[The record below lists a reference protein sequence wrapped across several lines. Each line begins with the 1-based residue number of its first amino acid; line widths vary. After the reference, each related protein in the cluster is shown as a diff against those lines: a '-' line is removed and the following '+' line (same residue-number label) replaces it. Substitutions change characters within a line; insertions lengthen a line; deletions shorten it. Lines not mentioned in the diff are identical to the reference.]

1 MNSDMNPA
9 PSVPAAPRQEAN
21 GKAAAGAAADWSS
34 EAIFRGQREVLI
46 VHGAE
51 RYRLRIT
58 GSNKLILTK

>member
-1 MNSDMNPA
+1 MTNSDMNPF
-9 PSVPAAPRQEAN
+9 PCGPAARRDDKED
-21 GKAAAGAAADWSS
+21 AAAGEAADWSS

-46 VHGAE
+46 AHGAE